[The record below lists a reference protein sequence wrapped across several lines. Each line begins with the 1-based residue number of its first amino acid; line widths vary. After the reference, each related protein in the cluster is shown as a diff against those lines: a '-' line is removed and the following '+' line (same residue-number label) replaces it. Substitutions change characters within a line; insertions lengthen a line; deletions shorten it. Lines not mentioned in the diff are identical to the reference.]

1 MGYSA
6 MLNRKN
12 LLAIALALFFVA
24 LLALIAY
31 RSDTRPGG
39 PKDQMEAMHQET
51 VVYEGIPSDQVSDS
65 IPSPDEDSPRATPLQ
80 TP

>member
-1 MGYSA
+1 

-12 LLAIALALFFVA
+12 LLAIALALFAVA
-24 LLALIAY
+24 MLALFAY
-31 RSDTRPGG
+31 RLDTRPGG

-51 VVYEGIPSDQVSDS
+51 EVYEGIPSDQVSDS
-65 IPSPDEDSPRATPLQ
+65 IPTPDEDSPRAAPLQ